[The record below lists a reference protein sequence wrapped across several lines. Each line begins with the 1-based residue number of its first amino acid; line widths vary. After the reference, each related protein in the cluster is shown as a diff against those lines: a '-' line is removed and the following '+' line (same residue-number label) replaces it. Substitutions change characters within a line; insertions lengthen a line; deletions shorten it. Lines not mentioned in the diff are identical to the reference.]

1 MGSLFFFTRS
11 QNLHCILTNLNRLG
25 IKIKSMIK
33 LNCTI
38 QMINICCGATTFPKR
53 TPPGGETTSTKRLHS
68 KRVYRRTSVFVEHLL
83 VTLSYG

>member
-1 MGSLFFFTRS
+1 
-11 QNLHCILTNLNRLG
+11 
-25 IKIKSMIK
+25 
-33 LNCTI
+33 
-38 QMINICCGATTFPKR
+38 MINICCGATTFPKR